1 MQKNLFIQ
9 GRFAGRGISVLIVRA
24 MRITVFLTLACVVNL
39 YATGYSQE
47 TKLTL
52 NLRDVKLSEVLSVI
66 QHETDY
72 QFLYNDEDVKNA
84 PSVSVSVQD
93 ATVPQILAICFK
105 NYPLNYRIEN
115 KTVVVLPE
123 AALPGNAPLPGIAAA
138 FQFVVKGRV
147 TDDSGQPLS
156 GVSVGLKGQSKGTV
170 TDENGHYSLTLEN
183 GNGTLV
189 FSYVGFAKQEKI
201 LNGRSDID
209 AVMIKTVSA
218 LNELVTVGYGV
229 QKKEDLT
236 GAITQISGEQLADRP
251 VSNLE
256 QVLQGAVPGLN
267 IQATGS
273 SGQPGEGYSVNIRGL
288 GSLANS
294 AGGASFTLGE
304 PYVLVDGVPMSLND
318 VDPNNVKSI
327 SVLKD
332 AASTAIY
339 GARAAYGVIL
349 ITTKSGSDNQG
360 MKVSYSYNYAMAQP
374 TTFPRQVDALSYALI
389 LDSAAVNTGI
399 ALPFSE
405 EAIDRIRQYM
415 KDPENTPGVV
425 PNATGTGW
433 DFTGSGLG
441 ANANTDW
448 YSALFR
454 KNAIRQTHNLTISGA
469 GRNVNYALS
478 AGYFHEDGLSKYA
491 SEQYTRKT
499 LSGKLDATPL
509 SWLKVGL
516 ITKYVGSDDSYPW
529 DISADGRDFFMNR
542 VSRNAP
548 TLPLYNPA
556 GGFLN
561 ASGINSGINQR
572 ENRAT
577 TQWVLS
583 PSVQLEPVKNWVT
596 TLQYNYTYT
605 NYTQTDIANSFY
617 QYAPDST
624 KTFGLTQSQT
634 RYGARATTT
643 TYTSPNITSTY
654 HRQIGGHYIG
664 GLVGFQEELQTI
676 FGLNSS
682 TTYLL
687 TDNVPSLST
696 GVGVKTPGDDKA
708 HWATQSFF
716 GRLNYNYKE
725 KYLFEANARRDGS
738 SRFAPDS
745 RWGTFPSVSVGYNI
759 AKENFFPFK
768 SQISMLK
775 FRGSWGSIGNQNV
788 ANYLYIPLMTNGQG
802 NYLLAGDK
810 SFLVTPPNETTT
822 GLTWEK
828 VNTKDIG
835 LDMYM
840 FDNKLSITADWYQS
854 DINNL
859 VGPGM
864 AIPLIYGGTVPKNN
878 DGSLR
883 TRGWEVQINWRQ
895 SLGKGFSYFINANLS
910 DHRSVVT
917 RYNNPLKL
925 LSTFY
930 EGQVIGDIW
939 GYKTDGLYQSAEE
952 VVSRDVNQSYIYSG
966 KWTPGDVKYSDLN
979 NDKVIN
985 DGKKTLDDHGDLTV
999 IGNSQARYKYG
1010 VYAGAN
1016 YKGVDLSFTIQG
1028 VAKQMIWP
1036 GGGVQN
1042 AFWGPSEG
1050 LQGVVVLKGQED
1062 YWRPDN
1068 TDAYFPKPY
1077 LGGAGMGQTTMNKA
1091 TSDRYLQNKAYL
1103 RLKSLQVGYSL
1114 PASLISKI
1122 KASQLRFYF
1131 SGDNLFTS
1139 TKFMFFDPELIGYGN
1154 YPLQKVFSF
1163 GCNVTF

>member
-9 GRFAGRGISVLIVRA
+9 GRFAGRGMTALILRA

-52 NLRDVKLSEVLSVI
+52 NLKDVKLSEVLSVI
-66 QHETDY
+66 QQETDY

-84 PSVSVSVQD
+84 PSVSVSVKD

-105 NYPLNYRIEN
+105 NYPLNYRIGN
-115 KTVVVLPE
+115 KTVVVLPKV
-123 AALPGNAPLPGIAAA
+123 ALPVNMALQGIVAVPP
-138 FQFVVKGRV
+138 FVVKGRV
-147 TDDSGQPLS
+147 TDESGNPLS
-156 GVSVGLKGQSKGTV
+156 GVSVGLKGQSTGTV
-170 TDENGHYSLTLEN
+170 TDANGYYSLTLAD

-189 FSYVGFAKQEKI
+189 FSFIGYTRLEKAVD
-201 LNGRSDID
+201 GRSGID
-209 AVMIKTVSA
+209 VVLLKSVSV

-229 QKKEDLT
+229 QKKENLT

-251 VSNLE
+251 ASNLE

-267 IQATGS
+267 IQATTS
-273 SGQPGEGYSVNIRGL
+273 SGQPGVGNSVNIRGL
-288 GSLANS
+288 GSLSNS
-294 AGGASFTLGE
+294 AGGASFTLGQ
-304 PYVLVDGVPMSLND
+304 PFVLVDGVPMELND

-327 SVLKD
+327 SILKD

-349 ITTKSGSDNQG
+349 ITTKTGTEGGG
-360 MKVSYSYNYAMAQP
+360 MKVSYSYNYALAQP
-374 TTFPRQVDALSYALI
+374 TTFPRQVDALSFALI

-399 ALPFSE
+399 AQPYTQ
-405 EAIDRIRQYM
+405 EAIDRIKQYM
-415 KDPENTPGVV
+415 QDPVNTPGVV
-425 PNATGTGW
+425 PNAAGTGW

-441 ANANTDW
+441 GNANTDW
-448 YSALFR
+448 YDVLFK
-454 KNAIRQTHNLTISGA
+454 KNAIRQTHNISISGS
-469 GRNVNYALS
+469 GKNISYALS
-478 AGYFHEDGLSKYA
+478 GGFFHEDGISRYA

-499 LSGKLDATPL
+499 LSGRIESTPL
-509 SWLKVGL
+509 NWLKVGL
-516 ITKYVGSDDSYPW
+516 ITKFVGSEDSYPW

-542 VSRNAP
+542 VARNAP

-561 ASGINSGINQR
+561 ASGINSGLNEKEQR
-572 ENRAT
+572 KT

-583 PSVQLEPVKNWVT
+583 PTIRLEPVKNWVT

-605 NYTQTDIANSFY
+605 NYTQTDIANTFY
-617 QYAPDST
+617 QLQPDST
-624 KTFGLTQSQT
+624 KLYGLNQTQT
-634 RYGARATTT
+634 KYIATARTS

-654 HRQIGGHYIG
+654 YRQIGGHYIG
-664 GLVGFQEELQTI
+664 GLVGYQQELQTI
-676 FGLNSS
+676 FGISGNA
-682 TTYLL
+682 TYLL

-696 GVGVKTPGDDKA
+696 SVGVKTPADDKG
-708 HWATQSFF
+708 HWATQSYF
-716 GRLNYNYKE
+716 GRLNYNFNE
-725 KYLFEANARRDGS
+725 KYLFEANVRRDGS
-738 SRFAPDS
+738 SRFAPGS

-759 AKENFFPFK
+759 AKENFFPLK
-768 SQISMLK
+768 EHISMLK
-775 FRGSWGSIGNQNV
+775 FRGSWGAIGNQNV
-788 ANYLYIPLMTNGQG
+788 ANYLYIPLMTNSIG
-802 NYLLAGDK
+802 NYLLGGEK
-810 SFLVTPPNETTT
+810 PFLVLPPNETTT
-822 GLTWEK
+822 SLTWEK

-840 FDNKLSITADWYQS
+840 FDNRLYIAADWYQS

-864 AIPLIYGGTVPKNN
+864 ATPQIYGGTVPRNN

-883 TRGWEVQINWRQ
+883 TRGWEVQVNWKQ
-895 SLGKGFSYFINANLS
+895 SLGNGFSYFVNANLS

-917 RYNNPLKL
+917 SYNNPLNL

-930 EGQVIGDIW
+930 KGQVIGEIW
-939 GYKTDGLYQSAEE
+939 GYKTDGLYQSEEE
-952 VVSRDVNQSYIYSG
+952 VTKRGVDQSFIFSG
-966 KWTPGDVKYSDLN
+966 NWTPGDVKYRDMN
-979 NDKVIN
+979 GDNVIN
-985 DGKKTLDDHGDLTV
+985 DGKKTADDHGDLTV

-1016 YKGVDLSFTIQG
+1016 YKGIDLSFMIQG
-1028 VAKQMIWP
+1028 VGKQAIWP

-1042 AFWGPSEG
+1042 AFWGPSQGEG
-1050 LQGVVVLKGQED
+1050 GVVILQGQED
-1062 YWRPDN
+1062 YWRSDN
-1068 TDAYFPKPY
+1068 PNAYFPKPY
-1077 LGGAGMGQTTMNKA
+1077 FGGASTARTTMNKA
-1091 TSDRYLQNKAYL
+1091 TTDRYLQNKAYL
-1103 RLKSLQVGYSL
+1103 RLKSLQIGYSL
-1114 PASLISKI
+1114 PVSLISRI

-1131 SGDNLFTS
+1131 SGENLFTS
-1139 TKFMFFDPELIGYGN
+1139 TKYMFFDPELSSYGN